1 MTRFNIIKV
10 MNEVKVIIVNV
21 ITAVLGFLSP
31 IQDFM
36 TAIVILFSRVGYST
50 DYGTKTIPAD
60 LGVIE

>member
-1 MTRFNIIKV
+1 

-36 TAIVILFSRVGYST
+36 VAIVVLFACNFVFGLT
-50 DYGTKTIPAD
+50 AD
-60 LGVIE
+60 MVTGGEWSWKKA